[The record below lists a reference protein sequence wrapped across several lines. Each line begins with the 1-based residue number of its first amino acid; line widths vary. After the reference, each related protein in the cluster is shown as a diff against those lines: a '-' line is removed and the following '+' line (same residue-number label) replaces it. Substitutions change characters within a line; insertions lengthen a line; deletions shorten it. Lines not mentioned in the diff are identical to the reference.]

1 MPRPGRT
8 YHEPVNEFLRSV
20 WHEPRAPR
28 APMNAWWD
36 WVLIGVLA
44 ALAVLEVAVRNDLRS
59 PVVSLAVTMALLP
72 TLRWRRSRPLLM
84 VGIAFGVSA
93 LTPVV
98 TGHEPELHTI
108 VYLLLLPFALFRWG
122 SGREVV
128 LGSGL
133 VLVAVGSSLAM
144 GTSTL
149 TDTIAGLI
157 ILSTVV
163 TLAVALRFRVRA
175 RLRELD
181 QVKLLE
187 RERLA
192 RDLHDTVAH
201 HVSAMAIRAQ
211 AGIATAATHPEAAVD
226 ALRVIEAEA
235 SKALAE
241 MRSMVRVLRQGE
253 PLDLIPNP
261 SLADVEQLASRP
273 LFGPKVDVE
282 VVGDVEDLPP
292 SVRSTTYRLAQESV
306 TNARRHARN
315 ASRIAVRVEVDDS
328 AVRLRVTDD
337 GEHSTQPTSRGHG
350 LIGMVE
356 RAHLLGG
363 SCEAGPDPQR
373 GWTVTAVLPLVRTTA

>member
-1 MPRPGRT
+1 M
-8 YHEPVNEFLRSV
+8 NEFLRSV

-28 APMNAWWD
+28 APSNAWWD
-36 WVLIGVLA
+36 WVVIGVLA
-44 ALAVLEVAVRNDLRS
+44 ALAVVEVAVRDDLRS
-59 PVVSLAVTMALLP
+59 PAMSLTVTLGLLP
-72 TLRWRRSRPLLM
+72 TLRWRRSRPLLV
-84 VGIAFGVSA
+84 VGIAFSVSA

-108 VYLLLLPFALFRWG
+108 VYMLLLPFALFRWG

-128 LGSGL
+128 LGSAV
-133 VLVAVGSSLAM
+133 VLAAVGSALALGFSSLA
-144 GTSTL
+144 
-149 TDTIAGLI
+149 DTVAGVVV
-157 ILSTVV
+157 LSTVV

-211 AGIATAATHPEAAVD
+211 AGIATAGAHPEAAVD

-241 MRSMVRVLRQGE
+241 MRSMVRVLREGE
-253 PLDLIPNP
+253 PLDLAPNA
-261 SLADVEQLASRP
+261 SLADVEQLASRWP
-273 LFGPKVDVE
+273 VFGPTVEVE
-282 VVGDVEDLPP
+282 VVGDVDDLPP
-292 SVRSTTYRLAQESV
+292 SVGSTTYRLAQESV

-315 ASRIAVRVEVDDS
+315 ASRIAVRVVVDDS

-337 GEHSTQPTSRGHG
+337 GEHSTRPAAARGHG

-363 SCEAGPDPQR
+363 SCEAGPDPDR